1 MADVR
6 GCNIPDDRYYW
17 VEKHV
22 WIQWDGELATVG
34 ITDVAQNLAKKVVA
48 VTPKKAG
55 KSIKAGKSVATVES
69 GKWVGPVLSPV
80 AGDVVEVNGALASDP
95 ELVNRDPYESGWIV
109 KLKPVDWDGDM
120 ADKPS
125 GSDAVAAYEAFLDA
139 EGIACGE

>member
-22 WIQWDGELATVG
+22 WVRWDGELATVG
-34 ITDVAQNLAKKVVA
+34 ITDVAQNLAQKVVA

-55 KSIKAGKSVATVES
+55 KTIKAGKSVATVES
-69 GKWVGPVLSPV
+69 GKWVGPVLTPV
-80 AGDVVEVNGALASDP
+80 AGEVAEVNAALASDP

-109 KLKPVDWDGDM
+109 KMKPDDWDGDM

-125 GSDAVAAYEAFLDA
+125 GADAVGAYEAFLTA
-139 EGIACGE
+139 EGISCG